1 MGQGYFD
8 DGRIHVEL
16 GAHVF
21 VTPSARRRNV
31 VLAPHAHA
39 ATVLDS
45 GGGVLSLRVTAQR
58 VRASLGDAER
68 YIFDLFHAL
77 ACSDPG
83 TLAFQDNLGNP
94 AAIADS
100 VCVAAVGQ
108 VSAFRF
114 ADVAL
119 DFMAPEQS
127 AEPEWGSVPG
137 TPPQY
142 GGTSTQQ
149 DYSAGGVAIG
159 THPVQMRIEM
169 TRQYPVRVIPRARG
183 ARASG
188 PKRGAQI
195 RFVVLAQALTDGQN
209 LAAYLAALARQI
221 GPRPVSLEANGNTY
235 GGVVLE
241 SLRPA
246 HTDRRHTGFEA
257 EFVMQVPPCAYPTST
272 TTVGATTTTQRATTT
287 TSKATTTTA
296 PATTTTD
303 APGCPDTDHCVDECP
318 EYVCTDD
325 FQGITCGGACT
336 GCDGTMVWQRQPAS
350 CAWTPDTNPTN
361 CSGLPIT
368 CVSNEWRFT
377 MQWNACGGP
386 AKNCDYAKPATPG
399 SCPTGTYTK
408 TGGDII
414 CGDCP
419 ATVVLYA
426 YGCHGQ
432 TTTTE
437 EVTTTS
443 TTPGTTSTARPST
456 TTTTTAGPSTSS
468 EQPATT
474 TLPGASTTTLAPTST
489 TTVLIP
495 CNDCDPPHQY
505 TYCVAFSGLAV
516 DFKPANGSW
525 PVDWTPLGEDYCRW
539 LGFDI
544 WPDVPGYDI
553 VLGWNEI
560 ESRWLMTLRKRLDC
574 WKQWFGPSDPCDPS
588 GTYEEHACDDG
599 ACDSPNTCGNSMGGK
614 CWVCP
619 ACPCGTTT
627 PGPTSSTTLEA
638 STSTVLPTT
647 TTEGPTSTTTEGPEC
662 PANQHCVDNC
672 PVDYYCA
679 DFNGCYCGA
688 PPTCT
693 GTMGWHRYG
702 PACAWDVQ
710 QTAGPC
716 VSPQIMCS
724 NAAWFFTMNHYDT
737 GTSCQYEKAA
747 TATSCPGGTYSKV
760 AGTCPGC
767 PSEVT
772 VYT

>member
-68 YIFDLFHAL
+68 YIFNLFHAL
-77 ACSDPG
+77 ACSGPG

-100 VCVAAVGQ
+100 VCVAAIGR

-114 ADVAL
+114 ADIAL
-119 DFMAPEQS
+119 DFVAPEQS

-137 TPPQY
+137 TPPEY

-159 THPVQMRIEM
+159 TDPVQMRIEM
-169 TRQYPVRVIPRARG
+169 TRDYPVREIPRARG

-188 PKRGAQI
+188 PKRGARI
-195 RFVVLAQALTDGQN
+195 RFVVLAQVLTDGQN

-221 GPRPVSLEANGNTY
+221 GPRTVSLEANGNTY

-246 HTDRRHTGFEA
+246 HTDRRHTDFEA
-257 EFVMQVPPCAYPTST
+257 EFVMQVPPCAYPTSSTTPGAT
-272 TTVGATTTTQRATTT
+272 TTSGLPTTTTAAQATTTTPRSTTTAAPSTSSGQATTTTKQGTTTEGATSTTELPITTTARATTTTQRSTTT
-287 TSKATTTTA
+287 TAQPSTTTRTSTTA
-296 PATTTTD
+296 PATTT
-303 APGCPDTDHCVDECP
+303 
-318 EYVCTDD
+318 
-325 FQGITCGGACT
+325 
-336 GCDGTMVWQRQPAS
+336 
-350 CAWTPDTNPTN
+350 
-361 CSGLPIT
+361 
-368 CVSNEWRFT
+368 
-377 MQWNACGGP
+377 
-386 AKNCDYAKPATPG
+386 
-399 SCPTGTYTK
+399 
-408 TGGDII
+408 
-414 CGDCP
+414 
-419 ATVVLYA
+419 
-426 YGCHGQ
+426 
-432 TTTTE
+432 
-437 EVTTTS
+437 
-443 TTPGTTSTARPST
+443 
-456 TTTTTAGPSTSS
+456 
-468 EQPATT
+468 
-474 TLPGASTTTLAPTST
+474 LAPVST

-516 DFKPANGSW
+516 DFGPANGSW
-525 PVDWTPLGEDYCRW
+525 PVDWAPLGEDYCRW

-544 WPDVPGYDI
+544 WPGVPGYDI
-553 VLGWNEI
+553 VLGWNGI
-560 ESRWLMTLRKRLDC
+560 EGRWLMTLRKRLDC
-574 WKQWFGPSDPCDPS
+574 WKQWLGPNDPCDPS

-599 ACDSPNTCGNSMGGK
+599 ACDSSNTCGNSMGGK

-619 ACPCGTTT
+619 VCPCGTTT

-647 TTEGPTSTTTEGPEC
+647 TTEGPTSTTTEVPEC

-672 PVDYYCA
+672 ALDYYCA
-679 DFNGCYCGA
+679 DFNGCYCGG

-693 GTMGWHRYG
+693 GTMQWHRFG
-702 PACAWDVQ
+702 PSCAWDVQ

-716 VSPQIMCS
+716 VSPQITCS
-724 NAAWFFTMNHYDT
+724 DAAWFFTVNHEPT
-737 GTSCQYEKAA
+737 GTSCQYEKGA

-760 AGTCPGC
+760 SGTCPGC